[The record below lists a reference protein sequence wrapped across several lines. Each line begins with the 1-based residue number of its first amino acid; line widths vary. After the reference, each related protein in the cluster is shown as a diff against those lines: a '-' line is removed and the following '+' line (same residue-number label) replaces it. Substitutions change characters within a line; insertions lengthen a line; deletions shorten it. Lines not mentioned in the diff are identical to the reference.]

1 MTAPSSGKIFSQAE
15 KIDLAGNAFNGAV
28 LMAVFTVALSI
39 YPWSNYMTKR
49 TDADGALDDDGGLSI
64 GSDADDERR
73 SVGSNDLEDLL
84 LYQGM

>member
-28 LMAVFTVALSI
+28 LMAVLTVALSI

-49 TDADGALDDDGGLSI
+49 TDTDGALDDDGGLSI